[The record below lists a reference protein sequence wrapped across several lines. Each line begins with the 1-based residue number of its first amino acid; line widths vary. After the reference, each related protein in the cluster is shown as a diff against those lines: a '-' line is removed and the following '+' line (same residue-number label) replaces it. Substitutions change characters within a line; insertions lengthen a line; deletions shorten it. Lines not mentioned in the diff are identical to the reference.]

1 LKFGPWRFCLGE
13 IEDSKLYHVWMGRV
27 KSEVVKDEQSHNF
40 RDVHIQTSMVGAIE
54 KVSNYIKIFE

>member
-1 LKFGPWRFCLGE
+1 
-13 IEDSKLYHVWMGRV
+13 MGRV
-27 KSEVVKDEQSHNF
+27 KSEVVKDEQSDNF